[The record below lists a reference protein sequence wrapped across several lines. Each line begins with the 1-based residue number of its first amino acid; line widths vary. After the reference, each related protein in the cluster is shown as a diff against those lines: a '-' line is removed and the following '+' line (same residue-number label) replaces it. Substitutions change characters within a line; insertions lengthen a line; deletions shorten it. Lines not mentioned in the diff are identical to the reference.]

1 MATAVK
7 VLTAASLL
15 TSPNFDRFNRFPL
28 SATATDRSGSRHVLS
43 QGALP
48 VMATRGHLLRLR
60 TRLEPE
66 SNCRPRPQLPT
77 HAFGQWPPPIPQDLP
92 VKVHTPFPLRVYRCC
107 AIVLHPLSPRLISL
121 SSNRSSR

>member
-43 QGALP
+43 QGI
-48 VMATRGHLLRLR
+48 RGSVR
-60 TRLEPE
+60 
-66 SNCRPRPQLPT
+66 
-77 HAFGQWPPPIPQDLP
+77 A
-92 VKVHTPFPLRVYRCC
+92 
-107 AIVLHPLSPRLISL
+107 PRLTPQKPHDGVE
-121 SSNRSSR
+121 RV